1 MRAQWIAIG
10 FVAGGAM
17 VAALAC
23 FGGNVS
29 AATSS
34 PWPGPQGDTY
44 ASIAKLP
51 DWSGYWAFY
60 LKGGAAD
67 AAADAAGTDGGRVHL
82 TPKYA
87 KLRAEAAAAKAQENL
102 SKCLPAGVPGVLE
115 HRILFQYLFT
125 PGQVTM
131 LFEDGEIRRIHT
143 DGRPHVPLEDQTES
157 FMGDSIGHWE
167 GNTLVVD
174 TIGFPNGT
182 LWQNYGVI
190 ATLNGHLVERMYRRD
205 KTHMEIDSVLTD
217 PDVYTQPYVTK
228 YLYELSDIPITEEQ
242 CLAGN
247 RDTGT
252 SVDLTPPPLGE

>member
-1 MRAQWIAIG
+1 MRVMKRAINL
-10 FVAGGAM
+10 VACW
-17 VAALAC
+17 VAAWLLGLGAN
-23 FGGNVS
+23 GAAV
-29 AATSS
+29 AATT
-34 PWPGPQGDTY
+34 WPGPQGDTY

-51 DWSGYWAFY
+51 DWSGFWAFY
-60 LKGGAAD
+60 LKGGAQQ
-67 AAADAAGTDGGRVHL
+67 AAAVAAGTDHGLVHL
-82 TPKYA
+82 TPAYA
-87 KLRAEAAAAKAQENL
+87 KLRAAASAAKAQENL
-102 SKCLPAGVPGVLE
+102 SRCLPAGVPGVML

-131 LFEDGEIRRIHT
+131 LFEDGEVRRIHT
-143 DGRPHVPLEDQTES
+143 DGRLHVALADQTES

-190 ATLNGHLVERMYRRD
+190 ATLKAHLVEHMFRKD
-205 KTHMEIDSVLTD
+205 ANHMEIDSVLTD
-217 PDVYTQPYVTK
+217 PDIFTQPYVTK
-228 YLYELSDIPITEEQ
+228 YLYELSDIPITEEE